1 MLRLYKIASPF
12 ADEIDAT
19 SNVPVEGGRY
29 DVNIKERTKSPVYWE
44 GKATEVRR
52 CSWFYKGI
60 DSKFVP
66 YSEATAEAL
75 EAEYKRATETGEWQ
89 KKIPL
94 GNGEQVTM
102 HGPNVIVHF
111 MPPSNADTWG
121 GSVQTSSRP
130 LIVRRDLNDFK
141 IQQGE
146 SQRVDHLLFMVHGIG
161 SACDLKMRNVE
172 EVGKLKYI
180 SDFAIYLLYI
190 YFISIVDDFRNIAQ
204 QLVQSHYKN
213 STDMGLVGRVEVL
226 PIEWHGHLHSEELGI
241 DEKLKSITLESIPRL
256 RNFTNDTLLDVLFYT
271 SPKYCQ
277 KIMNTVA
284 DALNEVY
291 LKYRMRHPEFN
302 GGVSLAGHSLGSLIL
317 FDLLCHQ
324 EPLKECE
331 EENKVRDHS
340 N

>member
-1 MLRLYKIASPF
+1 MHWFYKRNVDGRFLWLPFSHYDSALLETSLTNGKRPASNLWNTYLIF
-12 ADEIDAT
+12 RCSLADEIDAT

-44 GKATEVRR
+44 GKASEVRR

-89 KKIPL
+89 KKIQL

-130 LIVRRDLNDFK
+130 LVVRRDLNDFK

-172 EVGKLKYI
+172 EVGKAQLPHC
-180 SDFAIYLLYI
+180 AIYI
-190 YFISIVDDFRNIAQ
+190 NMNI
-204 QLVQSHYKN
+204 
-213 STDMGLVGRVEVL
+213 
-226 PIEWHGHLHSEELGI
+226 
-241 DEKLKSITLESIPRL
+241 
-256 RNFTNDTLLDVLFYT
+256 
-271 SPKYCQ
+271 
-277 KIMNTVA
+277 
-284 DALNEVY
+284 
-291 LKYRMRHPEFN
+291 
-302 GGVSLAGHSLGSLIL
+302 
-317 FDLLCHQ
+317 
-324 EPLKECE
+324 
-331 EENKVRDHS
+331 
-340 N
+340 